1 MLKCSNTAATFAYL
15 VSVLSQDAS
24 KIAESEM
31 KINIYVS
38 FKTLYKLCC
47 VPGKKYLNIDKYKYY
62 VNHYTN
68 INFICFSCTQQL
80 CASAFFVSI

>member
-1 MLKCSNTAATFAYL
+1 MLKCSNTAAKFAYL

-47 VPGKKYLNIDKYKYY
+47 VPRKKIPE
-62 VNHYTN
+62 HR
-68 INFICFSCTQQL
+68 
-80 CASAFFVSI
+80 

>member
-1 MLKCSNTAATFAYL
+1 MLKCSNTAAKFAYL

-47 VPGKKYLNIDKYKYY
+47 VPGKKIPE
-62 VNHYTN
+62 HR
-68 INFICFSCTQQL
+68 
-80 CASAFFVSI
+80 